1 MGFNFFQISAQNQN
15 GLAFGFTQKHRFA
28 TKTNRNNEFLRRKA
42 QNLDRLRIMLMYIR
56 FYVFKKNQISAQNS
70 KGLAFGFTKNV
81 SLGQNLTET
90 PYLIAIKSKF

>member
-42 QNLDRLRIMLMYIR
+42 QNLDRLRIMLMHIS
-56 FYVFKKNQISAQNS
+56 FYVFKK
-70 KGLAFGFTKNV
+70 
-81 SLGQNLTET
+81 
-90 PYLIAIKSKF
+90 IKFQLKIQRG